1 MPKRRMLDRATAS
14 SRRSM
19 QIVLIGPAT
28 SMSSVA
34 QAFSTKID
42 T

>member
-1 MPKRRMLDRATAS
+1 
-14 SRRSM
+14 M
-19 QIVLIGPAT
+19 QIVLTGPAA